1 MEDRKALFETC
12 SVPRALAV
20 MALPAIVSQ
29 LIILIYNLADTFFVG
44 RANNP
49 YMVAACSLVLPT
61 FMVTIVIS
69 NIYGTGGGTLISRLI
84 GRGNNDEASR
94 VSAACIWMCILT
106 GAVFSLLCFV
116 FMDPLLRM
124 LGASDNVLG
133 YARQYMLC
141 VVVIGGI
148 PAILS
153 NTLSALLRSIG
164 LSAKAS
170 FGLSLGGVLNII
182 LDPLFMFVVLP
193 DGMQVLGAAIATCLS
208 NVIAMCYFIIV
219 YRNVSKTTILRVR
232 MNGTY
237 PSAQS
242 FKEIFGVGL
251 PAGIS
256 VFLFDLCN
264 IVINRLAS
272 GHGDIQ
278 LAAIGIVL
286 KAERLPLNIGV
297 GICIG
302 MVPLLAYSYS
312 CGNRE
317 RMDAV
322 FRFGRAVGLLVG
334 VISVVLYYVFAP
346 AIMRAF
352 INDAETVRYG
362 TMFLRAR
369 CFATPLMFLC
379 FSMVHFTQAIGRGRD
394 SFLLAVIRQLVF
406 NIPLLFLFNHLF
418 GVQGIVWTQ
427 LTADLFT
434 VAVSYLIYFRIRKQ
448 EGWPVTI

>member
-1 MEDRKALFETC
+1 
-12 SVPRALAV
+12 
-20 MALPAIVSQ
+20 
-29 LIILIYNLADTFFVG
+29 
-44 RANNP
+44 
-49 YMVAACSLVLPT
+49 
-61 FMVTIVIS
+61 
-69 NIYGTGGGTLISRLI
+69 
-84 GRGNNDEASR
+84 
-94 VSAACIWMCILT
+94 
-106 GAVFSLLCFV
+106 
-116 FMDPLLRM
+116 M
-124 LGASDNVLG
+124 L
-133 YARQYMLC
+133 
-141 VVVIGGI
+141 
-148 PAILS
+148 
-153 NTLSALLRSIG
+153 
-164 LSAKAS
+164 
-170 FGLSLGGVLNII
+170 
-182 LDPLFMFVVLP
+182 LP

-208 NVIAMCYFIIV
+208 NVIAMCYFIAV
-219 YRNVSKTTILRVR
+219 YRNVSKTSILRVR
-232 MNGTY
+232 MNGNY
-237 PSAQS
+237 PSVQS

-322 FRFGRAVGLLVG
+322 FRFGRA
-334 VISVVLYYVFAP
+334 
-346 AIMRAF
+346 
-352 INDAETVRYG
+352 
-362 TMFLRAR
+362 
-369 CFATPLMFLC
+369 
-379 FSMVHFTQAIGRGRD
+379 IGRGRD

-427 LTADLFT
+427 LIADLFT